1 MIICVIVSLLV
12 SFLFFVS
19 PSPLILSFFLFS
31 AFVGDRTEWLSDL
44 SITNSC
50 TLLVSLSNMIHEV
63 IRPPRRLIPRI
74 FFFDSLYLV
83 KLLERDT
90 LSQTGADPDELFVRL
105 VTRAIVTAGF
115 NPSAVDVIIFTR
127 NISKTH
133 WGVVLFWVNQ
143 RACWFYD
150 GNRLPA
156 VLSIMQ
162 SCLRF
167 LSMAARHYDV
177 DDHTFDDPTMWT
189 CHSFEGPEQRNGF
202 DCGVF
207 VIAFVHAVVTGR
219 DPNASFG
226 QRNMARIRV
235 KLAWLFTDP
244 MQHMRRF
251 QIDELRAIAQRLHAE
266 NGILH
271 IEIPNNPFNPVI
283 AVD

>member
-1 MIICVIVSLLV
+1 
-12 SFLFFVS
+12 
-19 PSPLILSFFLFS
+19 
-31 AFVGDRTEWLSDL
+31 
-44 SITNSC
+44 
-50 TLLVSLSNMIHEV
+50 
-63 IRPPRRLIPRI
+63 
-74 FFFDSLYLV
+74 
-83 KLLERDT
+83 
-90 LSQTGADPDELFVRL
+90 
-105 VTRAIVTAGF
+105 
-115 NPSAVDVIIFTR
+115 
-127 NISKTH
+127 
-133 WGVVLFWVNQ
+133 
-143 RACWFYD
+143 
-150 GNRLPA
+150 
-156 VLSIMQ
+156 
-162 SCLRF
+162 
-167 LSMAARHYDV
+167 MAARHYDV